1 MLMGA
6 ELPTRAASRRNVAIY
21 NSRHGLAGW
30 VTDRLAVVA
39 TGELRASAPAARG
52 S

>member
-6 ELPTRAASRRNVAIY
+6 ELPTRAASRRDVAIS
-21 NSRHGLAGW
+21 NSRHGPAGW

-39 TGELRASAPAARG
+39 TGEMG
-52 S
+52 SSRTQVSF